1 MIEFKASTKQGK
13 NIIDRASVYEG
24 YYLSDV
30 YGTHS
35 NEKENSWRI
44 CHDMYISTEN
54 SSDFHI
60 CSHNTFQYSVAWY
73 GTKDGEK
80 ILRVETANN
89 SFLVWLER

>member
-1 MIEFKASTKQGK
+1 MREFKASTKQGK
-13 NIIDRASVYEG
+13 NIIARASVYEG

-35 NEKENSWRI
+35 NEKENTWRI
-44 CHDMYISTEN
+44 CHDMYCSTTYGR
-54 SSDFHI
+54 DFHI

-73 GTKDGEK
+73 GIKDGEM
-80 ILRVETANN
+80 ILRVETARN

>member
-1 MIEFKASTKQGK
+1 MREFKASTKQGK

-35 NEKENSWRI
+35 NAKENSWRI
-44 CHDMYISTEN
+44 CHELYINTEN
-54 SSDFHI
+54 HEDFHI
-60 CSHNTFQYSVAWY
+60 CSHNTFQYTVAWY